1 MKLFRIYILMVLV
14 VLGLSHCKIT
24 TGGDDPTPTA
34 SKTELLAGKTSK
46 AWVLT
51 SSKIDGAEVF
61 NQASTCTKDDNM
73 LFRADKTYEWNE
85 GATKCRAQDVQVYET
100 GTWEFNSG
108 ETEIILNKELRYKI
122 LKLTNNAL
130 QISIKNVFGET
141 EELTF
146 KPN

>member
-1 MKLFRIYILMVLV
+1 MKLFRVCIIMVTV
-14 VLGLSHCKIT
+14 VLTLSQCKIT
-24 TGGDDPTPTA
+24 TGGDEPTPTA

-51 SSKIDGAEVF
+51 SSKIDGVEVF
-61 NQASTCTKDDNM
+61 NQASNCTKDDNM
-73 LFRADKTYEWNE
+73 LFRADKIYEWNE
-85 GATKCRAQDVQVYET
+85 GKSKCRTQDPQVYET

-122 LKLTNNAL
+122 LKLTDNAL